1 MDLTFQ
7 SYTLSNGI
15 TLIVKENHHTQSVV
29 IQGRLSG
36 GANLDPP
43 EKTGLAAFTTGLM
56 GRGTARHSFAE
67 INEIVESVGAML
79 RFNCGRHL
87 TTVSS
92 KSLSEDFDLLVGL
105 MVEGL
110 TGPTFPPEE
119 IERVR
124 GQLITGLRELQ
135 ESTRGLAQLY
145 FRESLYGL
153 DHPYGRPFSG
163 TLDSVDGITQADLFD
178 FYQNIHPHEGIFVV
192 VGDVA
197 SEAVYQALE
206 ATLGQWQPGYPPPDS
221 TVPAPLALTERVRH
235 VKPVPHK
242 SQSDLVLGNIGP
254 KRIDDDFYAAYVG
267 DTILGQLG
275 LGGRIGQIVRDQNG
289 LAYYARTSL
298 AAGMGPE
305 PWSIYAGVNPDN
317 VDRAIDLILA
327 EVRRFRNEPVSDQE
341 LADAKAYLT
350 GSLPLQLE
358 TNEGVASTLL
368 QMHIYQL
375 GDDFIAR
382 YPALINAVTPA
393 EIQAAAHTYLSD
405 DVYALSIAGPVTET

>member
-29 IQGRLSG
+29 MHGRLSG

-43 EKTGLAAFTTGLM
+43 EKTGLAAFTTSLM
-56 GRGTARHSFAE
+56 QRGTVRHSFAE

-87 TTVSS
+87 TTVST

-105 MVEGL
+105 MVDEL
-110 TGPTFPPEE
+110 TGPTFPPAE

-145 FRESLYGL
+145 FRESLYSL

-163 TLDSVDGITQADLFD
+163 TLESVDSITQADLLD

-192 VGDVA
+192 VGDVV
-197 SEAVYQALE
+197 SDAVYQVLE
-206 ATLGQWQPGYPPPDS
+206 ATLGQWQPKNPPPDP
-221 TVPAPLALTERVRH
+221 TVPSPEPLTKRVRH
-235 VKPVPHK
+235 VKAVPHK
-242 SQSDLVLGNIGP
+242 SQSDLMLGNIGP
-254 KRIDDDFYAAYVG
+254 KRTDDDFYAAYVG

-298 AAGMGPE
+298 AGGMGPE
-305 PWSIYAGVNPDN
+305 PWAIYAGVNPDN
-317 VDRAIDLILA
+317 VDRAIELILA
-327 EVRRFRNEPVSDQE
+327 EVRRFRNELVSDQE

-350 GSLPLQLE
+350 GSLPLRLE

-382 YPALINAVTPA
+382 YPALINAITPA
-393 EIQAAAHTYLSD
+393 NIQAAAQKYLSD
-405 DVYALSIAGPVTET
+405 NVYALSIAGPVTET